1 MDNAILEDFKEDDI
15 SYVFSQ
21 KTRESQN
28 SNKKFAGKV
37 DYELEQLANSKKN
50 FLEKK

>member
-1 MDNAILEDFKEDDI
+1 MKIAEMDNAILEDFKEDEI

-28 SNKKFAGKV
+28 SNKQFGV
-37 DYELEQLANSKKN
+37 RDYESE
-50 FLEKK
+50 

>member
-21 KTRESQN
+21 KTRESIN
-28 SNKKFAGKV
+28 SNKQLGV
-37 DYELEQLANSKKN
+37 RDYELEQLAVMKN
-50 FLEKK
+50 DFL

>member
-28 SNKKFAGKV
+28 SNKKFGV
-37 DYELEQLANSKKN
+37 RDYELEQLASMKN
-50 FLEKK
+50 DFL